1 MKDRSF
7 DDFEGYA
14 DHYRELHSKNMRYMG
29 ADSFYFIH
37 HKISLLQLF
46 ESNKKLH
53 LLDLGCGDG
62 MTAYFLE
69 KSFPD
74 FEIKGIM
81 ALEEC
86 WIGEDC
92 SIPDMMRFARLI
104 EERHGIK

>member
-14 DHYRELHSKNMRYMG
+14 DHYRELHSKNMRYIG

-74 FEIKGIM
+74 FEIKL
-81 ALEEC
+81 A
-86 WIGEDC
+86 
-92 SIPDMMRFARLI
+92 PR
-104 EERHGIK
+104 